1 MAAPHV
7 AGVAALVKQYHP
19 SWTPAMI
26 ASALSTTARKHDK
39 LGRPIMSQ
47 GPELYRLHQSTPFD
61 YGSGLIDPSGA
72 LDPGLVFPSGNTV
85 NCK

>member
-1 MAAPHV
+1 M

-26 ASALSTTARKHDK
+26 ASALSTTASKHDR

-47 GPELYRLHQSTPFD
+47 GPELYRLYQSTPFD
-61 YGSGLIDPSGA
+61 YGSGFINPSGA
-72 LDPGLVFPSGNTV
+72 LDPGLVFPSGNTE
-85 NCK
+85 